1 MNSEVGNG
9 SGDKSFIGFD
19 PVDLTGIDQ
28 VMVVALAP
36 TEQVNAAG
44 GTVEIHI
51 DSPTGPIIGEST
63 PIVPSKGKFTQPQ
76 PIMAMA
82 KLKPTTGMHEVYY
95 VFRNEKANGGILFI
109 VTNISYISSQVGKG
123 PVSMR

>member
-1 MNSEVGNG
+1 MELIIAT
-9 SGDKSFIGFD
+9 GDKSFIGFD

-36 TEQVNAAG
+36 TDQVNAAG
-44 GTVEIHI
+44 GNIEVHI
-51 DSPTGPIIGEST
+51 DSPTGAIIGEST
-63 PIVPSKGKFTQPQ
+63 PIVPSTGKITQPQ

-95 VFRNEKANGGILFI
+95 VFRNEKGAGGILFI
-109 VTNISYISSQVGKG
+109 VTNIAYMSSQVGKG